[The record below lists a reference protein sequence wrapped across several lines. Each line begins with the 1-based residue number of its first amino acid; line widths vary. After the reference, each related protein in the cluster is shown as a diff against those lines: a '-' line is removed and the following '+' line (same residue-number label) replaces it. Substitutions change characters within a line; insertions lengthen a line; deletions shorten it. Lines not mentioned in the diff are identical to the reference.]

1 MDALAA
7 GGLVTLRSGFLP
19 LRIGAVA
26 LIGGVGFCI
35 AFLTTLDGTADGCD
49 AAGTFLD
56 VAAS

>member
-1 MDALAA
+1 
-7 GGLVTLRSGFLP
+7 LVTLRSGFLP
-19 LRIGAVA
+19 RWIGAVA